1 MKRYLADKT
10 SLNIMRLVILILTTV
25 IIFLSYYYLDFL
37 PWLMWII
44 SIAAAAVGIFTVSFY
59 LPMYFKSAGYYINS
73 DKIVKKTGVF
83 IKVNQCMRVE
93 SVQYITSVT
102 TPFSKLT
109 GFNFIIL
116 NAFGGKLILAFLSKK
131 DMQEIHSFIFSKIKK
146 RRVNNEKSASG

>member
-1 MKRYLADKT
+1 
-10 SLNIMRLVILILTTV
+10 
-25 IIFLSYYYLDFL
+25 
-37 PWLMWII
+37 MWII

-59 LPMYFKSAGYYINS
+59 LPMYFTSAGYYINS

-131 DMQEIHSFIFSKIKK
+131 DMQEIHSFIFSKIKS